1 MQQQAVPREGPGFV
15 CCLSRGSSARSG
27 SGWALIRVGIE
38 PSLPCT
44 LCSAAPGIKEV
55 NDCIKGHLEEG
66 WAGKR
71 DLSLSRDRGIG
82 GSWG

>member
-1 MQQQAVPREGPGFV
+1 M
-15 CCLSRGSSARSG
+15 
-27 SGWALIRVGIE
+27 LIRVGIK
-38 PSLPCT
+38 PILPCT
-44 LCSAAPGIKEV
+44 SCSAAPGIKDV